1 MASRLQIGYFKV
13 KQAFFR
19 FSLEK
24 TEEDSYFILARYLRN
39 VSITRSGEGTQDI
52 YSNNIRLAL
61 RARREHFV
69 NLQKWRQTPTVPQSR
84 LPLRPLNRN
93 VIFTSNVFTF

>member
-19 FSLEK
+19 FSLEQ

-39 VSITRSGEGTQDI
+39 VSITRSGDGHRT
-52 YSNNIRLAL
+52 SIRIAFGWL
-61 RARREHFV
+61 
-69 NLQKWRQTPTVPQSR
+69 
-84 LPLRPLNRN
+84 
-93 VIFTSNVFTF
+93 